1 MFVNFLAL
9 TALGMLWIL
18 PSGAFRPPVRPDLA
32 NKDTIHMKLV
42 GISKKRLLS
51 VIPRE
56 VTTEQIKSYWG
67 NNSKERLQKILE
79 SFLVSYGGLWGAWFL
94 SFMAGNYVA
103 AIMGT
108 FLCFNWMYTPWLH
121 AKKRNAKMWPAT
133 GEKIYYAL
141 FMGRIK
147 QLKRVKRRAG
157 KSIGATA
164 QEYLLLLVE
173 DEKGRELEVVTQW
186 ESAYKKLRKD
196 MRCDTIISSLD
207 NDFSSV
213 FMVADMWA
221 LSCDVWIGD
230 YPYLNKR
237 AFRQCIADVTS
248 SASELYGESKVDDER
263 FRETIRDPGWERKA
277 LVEEHHKRKTGLR
290 TARSRRP
297 LTVTGIV

>member
-1 MFVNFLAL
+1 MILFSLFVAA
-9 TALGMLWIL
+9 TLGITWIL
-18 PSGAFRPPVRPDLA
+18 PAEAFRPPVHPVVARQRPLD
-32 NKDTIHMKLV
+32 MKLV

-51 VIPRE
+51 VIPRR

-67 NNSKERLQKILE
+67 NNPKVRLQKILE

-103 AIMGT
+103 AFMGT

-157 KSIGATA
+157 KSIGAVA
-164 QEYLLLLVE
+164 QEYLLLLME

-186 ESAYKKLRKD
+186 ESSHKNLRKD
-196 MRCDTIISSLD
+196 MRCHTVISSLD
-207 NDFSSV
+207 RDFASI
-213 FMVADMWA
+213 FMVADLWA
-221 LSCDVWIGD
+221 PSCDVWIGD
-230 YPYLNKR
+230 YPYLNQQE
-237 AFRQCIADVTS
+237 FRRCVVDATS
-248 SASELYGESKVDDER
+248 QGAAGGGDSER
-263 FRETIRDPGWERKA
+263 FRDIAVSREGRKMDTGARSNRARAGPDTQPRDP
-277 LVEEHHKRKTGLR
+277 R
-290 TARSRRP
+290 TAR
-297 LTVTGIV
+297 